1 METIKI
7 THPYQKSEI
16 IQQPIVLVLG
26 FFDGVHRGHQRV
38 IKRAKEEAERRDLP
52 LVVMTFDR
60 HPKLLYQKIDPNDY
74 QYLTLTDRKIELFE
88 ALGVDFCYLIEF
100 SQSFGMLEPQMF
112 VDQYIVGLN
121 AEVVVAGFD
130 YTYGPAEYANM
141 MTLPEHAQGR
151 FEVINVPEYQDQ
163 GHKIGTRFIA
173 EDIKNGNME
182 DANQELGYP
191 FQTQGEVIHG
201 FKRGREIG
209 YPTANIKHH
218 PQQLVPKI
226 GVYVTAVEVAGKWYP
241 AMTSIGYNVTFDD
254 VKDLSIE
261 AYILDFDQMIYGE
274 TLRIHWYY
282 YLRNELKFESVYALI
297 AQLDQDL
304 INTQKY
310 FENHPERLNETK
322 RRTFYE

>member
-1 METIKI
+1 MEIIKI
-7 THPYQKSEI
+7 SHPYEYSEI

-38 IKRAKEEAERRDLP
+38 IKQAEIEAETRELP

-60 HPKLLYQKIDPNDY
+60 HPKILYQDIKADDY
-74 QYLTLTDRKIELFE
+74 QYLTLTSRKMALFE
-88 ALGVDFCYLIEF
+88 ALGVDYCYLIEF
-100 SQSFGMLEPQMF
+100 SKAFGSLAPQTF

-141 MTLPEHAQGR
+141 TTLPEHAKGR
-151 FEVINVPEYQDQ
+151 FEVINVPEYQEQ
-163 GHKIGTRFIA
+163 GHKIGTRFIV
-173 EDIKNGNME
+173 EDIKNGQME
-182 DANQELGYP
+182 AANQELGYP

-226 GVYVTAVEVAGKWYP
+226 GVYVTAVEVDNHWYP

-261 AYILDFDQMIYGE
+261 AYILDFDEMIYGK
-274 TLRIHWYY
+274 TLRVHWYY
-282 YLRNELKFESVYALI
+282 YLRDELKFANVEQLI

-304 INTQKY
+304 IDTRAY
-310 FENHPERLNETK
+310 FEKHPERLDESK